1 MEPKS
6 TQRTFYW
13 HFCISYV
20 FILQNDVMPFPFFII
35 AGKMELEYVI
45 SKKLQLKMKAEVCYK
60 EKALISK
67 LLFLFITIF
76 FILSYKNDTMDE
88 TVY

>member
-1 MEPKS
+1 
-6 TQRTFYW
+6 
-13 HFCISYV
+13 
-20 FILQNDVMPFPFFII
+20 
-35 AGKMELEYVI
+35 MELEYVI

-88 TVY
+88 TVYWTSYERLRKITPLYDMVVWQCTY